1 MSYYDKYMKYKNKYL
16 ELNRGTIMHGG
27 MTLLTDEDR
36 KHVITLIK
44 AYNTLLPTVID
55 LEQKYDTYIKQI
67 EILEQNRNDDINKY
81 HRELSKITNDNEQK
95 DTLKLLKEALGNL
108 TLAGNALTTYV
119 ENTILN
125 QKIPSKEINK
135 KFNDAYYIIGP
146 ELRTF
151 IGSINKMNAD
161 QTKTFRSIEFS
172 PLTKHYNYDIII
184 VILKD
189 LLKIKKEEL

>member
-1 MSYYDKYMKYKNKYL
+1 M
-16 ELNRGTIMHGG
+16 GGGAIMHGG

-44 AYNTLLPTVID
+44 AYNTQLPTVID
-55 LEQKYDTYIKQI
+55 LEQKYDTYINQI
-67 EILEQNRNDDINKY
+67 EILEQNRDNDINKY
-81 HRELSKITNDNEQK
+81 HRELSKITNDNEQHN
-95 DTLKLLKEALGNL
+95 TIKLLKEALDTL

-119 ENTILN
+119 EKTILN
-125 QKIPSKEINK
+125 NKTLGKEINK
-135 KFNDAYYIIGP
+135 KFNDVYFKIGP

-151 IGSINKMNAD
+151 IGNINKINTD
-161 QTKTFRSIEFS
+161 NTITIRGIEIS

-189 LLKIKKEEL
+189 LLKIKNEELG